1 MPVDVDGGLAWWFGW
16 VFGDVELGDLV
27 VVGVEGGE
35 DGVDE
40 DFVVVVDVAFAFV
53 WWVEVEGDLK
63 LGLWGDGLGLG
74 VPGGVVV

>member
-1 MPVDVDGGLAWWFGW
+1 VPVDVDGGLAWWFGW

-53 WWVEVEGDLK
+53 WWV
-63 LGLWGDGLGLG
+63 
-74 VPGGVVV
+74 